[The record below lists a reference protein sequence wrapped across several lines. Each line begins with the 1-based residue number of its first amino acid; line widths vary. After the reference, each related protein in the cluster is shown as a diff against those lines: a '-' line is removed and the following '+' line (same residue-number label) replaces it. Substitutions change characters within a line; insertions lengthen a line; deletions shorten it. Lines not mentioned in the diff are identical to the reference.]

1 MKVLVF
7 TSLFPNNVSPAQ
19 GVFIKERMC
28 AVSKIEGVELK
39 VVAPVPYFPPVRISH
54 RWKLRQVQYQEE
66 HDGVEVFHPRYFMT
80 PKVGMIFYGLW
91 MFLSVFKEIK
101 RIQRTFDFDLIDA
114 HFVYPDGF
122 AAILLGQAF
131 GKPVTVSARGSDIN
145 LYKEMFLIAPL
156 LRFTLCRADKVI
168 AVSKALKEA
177 IVGLQ
182 VPERN
187 IVVIPNGVDQKKFAP
202 RPQQEARKLTGLGSS
217 RVILSVGHLTADKGF
232 DLLIKA
238 LRILIDEYGHR
249 NSILIIVGGGSY
261 QAQLESLITSLEMTN
276 HVRLVGAVAHD
287 QLATWYNS
295 ADLFCLASGREG
307 WPNVVM
313 EAMACGTPVVATKAG
328 GIPEI
333 VHAPHLG
340 LLAERTPEALALT
353 MRNALSRA
361 WDRKVIAGEVRQ
373 RGWDRAAQD
382 VLKVFRSVT
391 ERGAQMLSSGLAKPM
406 GTGQPRGMV

>member
-80 PKVGMIFYGLW
+80 PKVGMVFYGLW

-168 AVSKALKEA
+168 AVSKALKKA

-202 RPQQEARKLTGLGSS
+202 RSQQEARKLTGLGSS
-217 RVILSVGHLTADKGF
+217 RVILSVGHLTANKGF

-238 LRILIDEYGHR
+238 LRILIDKYGHR

-261 QAQLESLITSLEMTN
+261 QAQLESLITSLEMIN

-313 EAMACGTPVVATKAG
+313 EALASGVPVVATAVG
-328 GIPEI
+328 GIPDILTSDEVGFLTARDPAEI
-333 VHAPHLG
+333 AKTLDRALRRKWSPKRIRQDVEEYSWQMA
-340 LLAERTPEALALT
+340 AERVESVFSSLVARKNASLSLA
-353 MRNALSRA
+353 
-361 WDRKVIAGEVRQ
+361 
-373 RGWDRAAQD
+373 
-382 VLKVFRSVT
+382 
-391 ERGAQMLSSGLAKPM
+391 
-406 GTGQPRGMV
+406 

>member
-7 TSLFPNNVSPAQ
+7 TTLFPNQILPNQ
-19 GVFIKERMC
+19 GVFIKERMLSY
-28 AVSKIEGVELK
+28 AVQNAHAIK
-39 VVAPVPYFPPVRISH
+39 VVAPVPYFPPVRFSH
-54 RWKLRQVQYQEE
+54 RWKLRQVKRQEE
-66 HDGVEVFHPRYFMT
+66 QDGVEIFHPRYLMT
-80 PKVGMIFYGLW
+80 PKIGMIFYGLW
-91 MFLSVFKEIK
+91 MFLSVFREIK

-114 HFVYPDGF
+114 HCVYPDGF

-168 AVSKALKEA
+168 AVSNALKEA

-187 IVVIPNGVDQKKFAP
+187 VVVIPNGVDQKKFAP
-202 RPQQEARKLTGLGSS
+202 RSKQEARKLTGLGSS
-217 RVILSVGHLTADKGF
+217 RVILSVGHLTANKGF
-232 DLLIKA
+232 DLLVKA
-238 LRILIDEYGHR
+238 LRLLIDEYGYR
-249 NSILIIVGGGSY
+249 NAILIIVGDGSY
-261 QAQLESLITSLEMTN
+261 RAQLESLITSLDMTN
-276 HVRLVGAVAHD
+276 HVQLVGAVAHD

-313 EAMACGTPVVATKAG
+313 EALASGVPVVATSVG

-333 VHAPHLG
+333 LTSDEIG
-340 LLAERTPEALALT
+340 LLTARNPMEIAKTLDRALRREWSPERIRQGVEEYSWETAAERVESVFSSLVARKNASLSLA
-353 MRNALSRA
+353 
-361 WDRKVIAGEVRQ
+361 
-373 RGWDRAAQD
+373 
-382 VLKVFRSVT
+382 
-391 ERGAQMLSSGLAKPM
+391 
-406 GTGQPRGMV
+406 